1 MTKSIVGIRECP
13 QEPSEEERYI
23 RAALAN
29 GTLVGVGAS
38 AIKPLLDEIDRL
50 RSELTELKRRQIH

>member
-1 MTKSIVGIRECP
+1 MSGIRECP

-29 GTLVGVGAS
+29 GSLVALGGS

-50 RSELTELKRRQIH
+50 RAALLSNSRVH